1 MFKVYEDKEKIFR
14 MLLPVLQET
23 TNMSNVKDLKYNKD
37 TEIVTAIVGFSGS
50 LMEIEINVN
59 GDCGAA
65 MILDVVKTLM

>member
-1 MFKVYEDKEKIFR
+1 MFKVYEDKEEICR

-37 TEIVTAIVGFSGS
+37 KEIVTAVVAFSGS

-65 MILDVVKTLM
+65 MIIDIVKALM

>member
-1 MFKVYEDKEKIFR
+1 MFKVYEDKEKICR

-23 TNMSNVKDLKYNKD
+23 NNMSNVKDLKYDKD
-37 TEIVTAIVGFSGS
+37 KEIVTAVVSFSGS

-65 MILDVVKTLM
+65 MILDIVKALM

>member
-1 MFKVYEDKEKIFR
+1 MFKVYEDKEKICR

-37 TEIVTAIVGFSGS
+37 KEIVTAITGFSGS

-65 MILDVVKTLM
+65 MILDIVKTLM

>member
-1 MFKVYEDKEKIFR
+1 MFMVYEDKEKICR

-23 TNMSNVKDLKYNKD
+23 ANMSNVKDLKYNKD

-65 MILDVVKTLM
+65 MILDIVKALM

>member
-1 MFKVYEDKEKIFR
+1 MFKVYEDKQKICR
-14 MLLPVLQET
+14 LLLPVLHET

-37 TEIVTAIVGFSGS
+37 TEIVTAIAGFSGS

-65 MILDVVKTLM
+65 MILDIVKTLM

>member
-1 MFKVYEDKEKIFR
+1 MFKVYEDKEKICR

-23 TNMSNVKDLKYNKD
+23 NNMSNVKDLKYNKD

-65 MILDVVKTLM
+65 MILDIVKALM